1 MTKKVK
7 TVLSELRRRLER
19 LYGRRLVQMVLYG
32 SHARG
37 DAEDGSDID
46 VLVVLTGPVDPSEE
60 ISRTANDV
68 AELSLDHD
76 EVISCLFMDE
86 DRFTRR
92 NGPLLR
98 NVRREGI
105 PA

>member
-46 VLVVLTGPVDPSEE
+46 VLVVLTGPGRD
-60 ISRTANDV
+60 IADRQRRGGTV
-68 AELSLDHD
+68 A
-76 EVISCLFMDE
+76 
-86 DRFTRR
+86 RPRR
-92 NGPLLR
+92 GYQLP
-98 NVRREGI
+98 VHG
-105 PA
+105 